1 MKKIITTVVL
11 LTTLSFTYAQSNT
24 FPTTGNVGIGTTT
37 PNSNLEVANTNGG
50 KLTISTKA
58 ASGTSASPLYPSIDF
73 AGYLNGLKARITTTE
88 ETYNG
93 HGSKFSIWVNDG
105 TGASNLLERFKILQN
120 GNIGIGTTTPSE
132 KLEVV
137 GKGVFTTNI
146 AADNVLKVQN
156 TNSNGLS
163 GFVAQD
169 NIGNKYLTFGVQ
181 NSVGL
186 SGTYGNP
193 GEGIVRSSSSATGL
207 VMSVTSGSFRV
218 MTTSSGTERMRI
230 LDNGNVGIGTS
241 TPSTKLDVV
250 GNSSFSDNMKV
261 NAKIEAKEVKVTTT
275 PTADFVFAED
285 YALPKLEAV
294 EKHIKEKKH
303 LPEIASA
310 KEMEKEGVNV
320 GEFQIKLLQ
329 KIEELTLYTIEQN
342 KQIKQQ
348 QEQIKQLESQ
358 NEKILELEKKVQDL
372 QTKK

>member
-11 LTTLSFTYAQSNT
+11 LTTLSFTYAQTNT

-37 PNSNLEVANTNGG
+37 P
-50 KLTISTKA
+50 
-58 ASGTSASPLYPSIDF
+58 
-73 AGYLNGLKARITTTE
+73 
-88 ETYNG
+88 
-93 HGSKFSIWVNDG
+93 
-105 TGASNLLERFKILQN
+105 
-120 GNIGIGTTTPSE
+120 SE
-132 KLEVV
+132 KLDVL
-137 GKGVFTTNI
+137 GKGIFTTNI

-186 SGTYGNP
+186 SGTYGAP
-193 GEGIVRSSSSATGL
+193 GEGVVRSSSSATGL

-230 LDNGNVGIGTS
+230 LDNGNVGIGTVA
-241 TPSTKLDVV
+241 PYAKLDVV
-250 GNSSFSDNMKV
+250 GEMRTNISSNEGGTLTLLNPNKTGTKAIRWSLYNMTGGYGDGLQFWSYAADGSSAGSRLTLSDTGNVGIGTSTPSAKLDVVGKSSFSDNMKV

-275 PTADFVFAED
+275 PTADFVFAEN
-285 YALPKLEAV
+285 YALPKLEEV

-342 KQIKQQ
+342 KRIK
-348 QEQIKQLESQ
+348 ELESQ
-358 NEKILELEKKVQDL
+358 NKEIAELKKKVQDL